1 MGRRAAFVLYVEG
14 PRDQSLLAAWAT
26 RLSPQLG
33 HALDEATVI
42 LGGCQPARAAEQF
55 RALRANYPE
64 ARGVCLLDR
73 DADGA
78 PRPPPVIEPGLD
90 FFTWGRRHIESYLL
104 VPGAIRRSLARCPP
118 TTRAS
123 SVSSAASCPRRS
135 GLGAIDAKSL
145 FAFRGEFQ
153 RLLGRPVRP
162 AHVARAMHAGE
173 IHPDV
178 LDLLRARPRGSGD
191 RAAEERGVLAL
202 ALRPPELRVTRQRV
216 AEFQPRNRVARPDVV
231 ARREALGRV
240 EAGGRDV
247 ERGRDTC
254 RSRR

>member
-1 MGRRAAFVLYVEG
+1 MPHSRRANASAGNAGNGQVSAGAGRTKRASGKGNGGSAAQRGRFVLYVEG

-55 RALRANYPE
+55 RALRGHYPE

-78 PRPPPVIEPGLD
+78 PRPPPVIERGLD

-104 VPGAIRRSLARCPP
+104 VPGAIRRSLGLPP
-118 TTRAS
+118 DDTRIERFFRSDLPAS
-123 SVSSAASCPRRS
+123 EA
-135 GLGAIDAKSL
+135 GIGAIDAKAL

-178 LDLLRARPRGSGD
+178 LDLLAR
-191 RAAEERGVLAL
+191 V
-202 ALRPPELRVTRQRV
+202 RVG
-216 AEFQPRNRVARPDVV
+216 
-231 ARREALGRV
+231 LGMDEPRV
-240 EAGGRDV
+240 EA
-247 ERGRDTC
+247 
-254 RSRR
+254 S

>member
-1 MGRRAAFVLYVEG
+1 MPHSRRANASSGNGSTGAGRTKRANGKTNGNGSKRGRFVLYVEG

-33 HALDEATVI
+33 NALDEATVI

-55 RALRANYPE
+55 RALRAHYPE

-78 PRPPPVIEPGLD
+78 PRPPPVIEPGLE

-104 VPGAIRRSLARCPP
+104 VPGAIRRSLGLPADD
-118 TTRAS
+118 TRIE
-123 SVSSAASCPRRS
+123 RFFRS
-135 GLGAIDAKSL
+135 ELPANEAGLGAIDAKAL
-145 FAFRGEFQ
+145 FAFRGELQ
-153 RLLGRPVRP
+153 QLLGRPVRP

-178 LDLLRARPRGSGD
+178 LDLLARVRVGLGMDEPRS
-191 RAAEERGVLAL
+191 
-202 ALRPPELRVTRQRV
+202 
-216 AEFQPRNRVARPDVV
+216 
-231 ARREALGRV
+231 EA
-240 EAGGRDV
+240 
-247 ERGRDTC
+247 
-254 RSRR
+254 S